1 MNKTVIIIPFRALE
15 NKMQVH
21 VGYIKPSPFSVDT
34 EEDLIKIK
42 NLMEKNEK
50 S

>member
-1 MNKTVIIIPFRALE
+1 MALKKWV
-15 NKMQVH
+15 NIH
-21 VGYIKPSPFSVDT
+21 VGYIISSPFSVDT
-34 EEDLIKIK
+34 EEDLIEVK